1 MTKTFIIGT
10 VDNRIAGLLNML
22 ISAKRYI
29 GPWEIVIVAQHY
41 TPEQIASVTGQCRK
55 LFGDEGMRHIH
66 FEFMPD
72 YMGCFGSKMYGLKMY
87 DSDIYL
93 SMDDDMLILPQ
104 TDYDRMAELYTEHR
118 ELGLLAGHYC
128 RRRESIPRAQVRD
141 RMKTQP
147 LVGTYG
153 GLMFGRELRDLFIA
167 ELDGHDVLFDDLAW
181 ALTAYTHGFIQ
192 GIYYGSLIIHMIG
205 SAGGFKNWFKG
216 DKHELPD
223 PTLVN
228 IQRRKNAGSNE
239 NAVVFMGSEDL
250 TQKAHD
256 LYAQNKR
263 TRNEV
268 IA

>member
-72 YMGCFGSKMYGLKMY
+72 YMGCFGSKMYGLKLY

-104 TDYDRMAELYTEHR
+104 TDYDRMAELYVQNPDIGLMSGIYVRKR
-118 ELGLLAGHYC
+118 EFIGKATVADKIK
-128 RRRESIPRAQVRD
+128 R
-141 RMKTQP
+141 QP
-147 LVGTYG
+147 LTGTNG
-153 GLMFGRELRDLFIA
+153 GLMFGREIRNLLVEKLYGRDF
-167 ELDGHDVLFDDLAW
+167 LFDDLAW
-181 ALTAYTHGFIQ
+181 ALTAYVHGYIQ
-192 GIYYGSLIIHMIG
+192 AVYSGSLIVHLVGMP
-205 SAGGFKNWFKG
+205 GGFREWAKG
-216 DKHELPD
+216 DPRELPD
-223 PTLVN
+223 ASL
-228 IQRRKNAGSNE
+228 IEIKRKKNGNE
-239 NAVVFMGSEDL
+239 NAIMFMGSEDL
-250 TQKAHD
+250 TEKAKG
-256 LYAQNKR
+256 LYRQNKR